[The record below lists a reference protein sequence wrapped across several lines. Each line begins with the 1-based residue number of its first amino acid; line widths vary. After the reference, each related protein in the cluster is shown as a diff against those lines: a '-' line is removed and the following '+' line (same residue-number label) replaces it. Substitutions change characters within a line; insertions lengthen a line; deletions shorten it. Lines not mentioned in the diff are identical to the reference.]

1 MKRYV
6 VLAFGFLLLIIGH
19 GMGLFSAPSESYMQ
33 NVGRIFYV
41 HVPTAWVT
49 MVTYL
54 IAFFFAIRSL
64 WTGVQKWDAYL
75 EATIEV
81 GLLLNI
87 LLTIQGAIWAK
98 PTWGVWWT
106 WDPRLTTNVIMF
118 VSFLGVLLFR
128 ASITN
133 IEKRSVMTAVGSII
147 AFVNVIIVYESVN
160 WWKSLHQTQ
169 STPNTVSEQ
178 MHLPL
183 RIAAF
188 GMLFLSI
195 GMILVRGK
203 IALQRLER
211 ETKVPDLPSNDDKKP
226 LEV

>member
-1 MKRYV
+1 MKKYL

-19 GMGLFSAPSESYMQ
+19 YMGLFVAPSESYMQ

-54 IAFFFAIRSL
+54 IAFVFAIRSL
-64 WTGVQKWDAYL
+64 WTGLQKWDAYL

-81 GLLLNI
+81 GILLNI

-106 WDPRLTTNVIMF
+106 WDPRLTTNVIML

-128 ASITN
+128 ASISS
-133 IEKRSVMTAVGSII
+133 IEKRGVMTAVGSII

-169 STPNTVSEQ
+169 SSPQTVSEQ
-178 MHLPL
+178 MLLPL
-183 RIAAF
+183 RLAAF
-188 GMLFLSI
+188 GMLFISI
-195 GMILVRGK
+195 GLILVRGK
-203 IALQRLER
+203 IALQRLKR
-211 ETKVPDLPSNDDKKP
+211 DTRAPDLPSNDDKKP